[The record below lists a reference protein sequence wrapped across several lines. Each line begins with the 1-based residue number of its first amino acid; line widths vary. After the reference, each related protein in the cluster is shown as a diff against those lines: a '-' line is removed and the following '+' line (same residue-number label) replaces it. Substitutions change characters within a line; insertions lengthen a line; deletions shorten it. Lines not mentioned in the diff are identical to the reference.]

1 LILLAAD
8 VGEGSGADELL
19 LPMLDAANVCC
30 GVHAGSAAI
39 TSATARRCT
48 ELGVQIGA
56 HPGYDDRAN
65 FGRVEVPLATEQ
77 IEELLESQV
86 ATLAATVR
94 PAFLKPHGA
103 LYHRCQ
109 TDAAA
114 AAAAA
119 RVARRWGIAL
129 VGQPA
134 FGLVAAAKELGVP
147 AWREGYADRG
157 YRPDGSLVPREEPGA
172 VLDPDSAARQA
183 LALAGSGRFDVIC
196 LHGDS
201 PAALDVAAAVRRA
214 LPKIGA

>member
-8 VGEGSGADELL
+8 VGEGGGADELL

-30 GVHAGSAAI
+30 GAHAGSAAI
-39 TSATARRCT
+39 TAATALRCT
-48 ELGVQIGA
+48 ELLVKVGA
-56 HPGYDDRAN
+56 HPGYQDRAN
-65 FGRVEVPLATEQ
+65 FGRAEVALTAEQ
-77 IEELLESQV
+77 IEELLEGQV
-86 ATLAATVR
+86 ATLAETVR

-119 RVARRWGIAL
+119 RVARRWGLAL
-129 VGQPA
+129 VGQPE
-134 FGLVAAAKELGVP
+134 FGLVAAALELGVP

-157 YRPDGSLVPREEPGA
+157 YRSDGSLVPRQEPGA
-172 VLDPDSAARQA
+172 VLDPNAAGRQA
-183 LALAGSGRFDVIC
+183 LTLARSGRFDVIC

-201 PAALDVAAAVRRA
+201 PAALDVAAAVRRV